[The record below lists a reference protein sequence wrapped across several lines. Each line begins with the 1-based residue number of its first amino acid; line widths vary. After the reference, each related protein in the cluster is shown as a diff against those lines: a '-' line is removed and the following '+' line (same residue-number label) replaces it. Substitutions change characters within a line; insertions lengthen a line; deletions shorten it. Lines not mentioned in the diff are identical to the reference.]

1 MADQDSGT
9 DGQIT
14 YYIASGN
21 SGGEFAIAQNGSLI
35 INKGLDRETASGYTL
50 TIAARDNPVSSSP
63 KSSSIP
69 IVIAISDVNDNT
81 PVFSVPVCQ
90 YYVSDDVEIATIV
103 GYVSAIDEDFGK
115 NAEVIYYLSSEFDDY
130 FTYNDATGSIKV
142 NNDLRLTNQTTKI
155 INFTV
160 TASDKGTPQLSISL
174 NCTVTITGE
183 NKHGPQ
189 LLHAATLTKILPSMV
204 AIGYNITQINAT
216 DSDFGPDGEVTF
228 VIISG
233 DINNEFSI
241 DSNGFLST
249 VKRLQ
254 SGFYA
259 LIVEIADKASPAK
272 RKSTNCTVVVFVE
285 GKPFTG
291 GKVYV
296 GSMFEDKTFD
306 IYPNKTF
313 NVSVY
318 AQIGVDD
325 LEGLDVHINFDAA
338 DADFVAA
345 TSDFRVIA
353 DSGKIYILGLVK
365 FGVEYNGIQKIAD
378 IKFTAKNRT
387 SFRLKSVVKS
397 MLDQHGIYIP
407 HSSKPAPV
415 VCNTVMFGD
424 VNQDCQFDMA
434 DISNCQ
440 TNVRNKTIS
449 KMFDLDKN
457 SLINN
462 MDCSYM
468 FQVLIGRSIAIKET
482 QVKTPNDQ
490 ADKNCQFEVT
500 VSTFSNTLTYWQ
512 PSRVSIYII
521 TSYKS
526 NFMFTKSSNHVA
538 ILPTTSGTYKHGE
551 VFKLNQFSNS
561 YQILLNVTKRNPKIG
576 ISLLISATLDNKIYF
591 TETFQRNKVSHKIG
605 LNLSLEN
612 TSLILCN
619 DYIPQFTTSF
629 NQTTEACLFPVI
641 ITKLAITLIANYDE
655 IVKPNKQ
662 GFVHN
667 FTNNFVQREKS
678 YGRDIVIKTITVTS
692 GSVVVSMDIEHK
704 EAEKQVMVSQLEN
717 DLKDGTFTFTYN
729 GAKMLA
735 KLSLLVDGEETMIP
749 KKADDDDKATII
761 IAVVVVLVILIIVA
775 ILIVCYI
782 KKIKG
787 RRVRASKKDNVM
799 GISTGSKE
807 WFSPR
812 LKKASSVV
820 SPLDFYMEETKINSP
835 NNNSNNN
842 NNNNNNSNDHSGIT
856 NCSYAK
862 YDTTLYD
869 FDEEKGSSIHSAN
882 ASNLNLVSKTTTRE
896 STSVQE
902 QVKQVRKA
910 FDFCSCCQY
919 IFVFSEG
926 GDSLQPLEELYEL
939 QTRAYTMSLMQS
951 IDVKNKSFCRLN
963 FFT

>member
-1 MADQDSGT
+1 M
-9 DGQIT
+9 
-14 YYIASGN
+14 
-21 SGGEFAIAQNGSLI
+21 
-35 INKGLDRETASGYTL
+35 
-50 TIAARDNPVSSSP
+50 
-63 KSSSIP
+63 
-69 IVIAISDVNDNT
+69 
-81 PVFSVPVCQ
+81 
-90 YYVSDDVEIATIV
+90 ATIV
-103 GYVSAIDEDFGK
+103 GYLSATDEDFGK
-115 NAEVIYYLSSEFDDY
+115 NAEVIYSLSSTFDDY
-130 FTYNDATGSIKV
+130 FSYNDATGSIKV

-155 INFTV
+155 INFTI

-183 NKHGPQ
+183 NKHAPQ

-204 AIGYNITQINAT
+204 VMGYNITQINAT

-233 DINNEFSI
+233 DSNSEFAINN
-241 DSNGFLST
+241 NGLLST
-249 VKRLQ
+249 EKTLQ
-254 SGFYA
+254 SGFYV

-272 RKSTNCTVVVFVE
+272 RKSTNCTVVVFAE

-291 GKVYV
+291 GKVYA

-313 NVSVY
+313 NVGVY
-318 AQIGVDD
+318 AQIGVDH
-325 LEGLDVHINFDAA
+325 LEGLDVHVNFDAA
-338 DADFVAA
+338 GADFVAA
-345 TSDFRVIA
+345 TSDFSVIA
-353 DSGKIYILGLVK
+353 DSGKIYVLGLVK
-365 FGVEYNGIQKIAD
+365 SGVDYNGIQKIAD
-378 IKFTAKNRT
+378 IKFIGKNRT
-387 SFRLKSVVKS
+387 TFSLTSVVKS

-407 HSSKPAPV
+407 PGSKPAPV
-415 VCNTVMFGD
+415 VCKTVMFGD

-434 DISNCQ
+434 DISSCQ

-449 KMFDLDKN
+449 EIFDLDKN

-462 MDCSYM
+462 MDCTYM
-468 FQVLIGRSIAIKET
+468 FQVLIGRSIAIQET
-482 QVKTPNDQ
+482 QVKTPNNQ
-490 ADKNCQFEVT
+490 AGKNCQFEIA
-500 VSTFSNTLTYWQ
+500 VSTFSNTVTYWQ

-526 NFMFTKSSNHVA
+526 DFMFTKTSNHVA

-551 VFKLNQFSNS
+551 IFKLIQFSNS
-561 YQILLNVTKRNPKIG
+561 YQIQLNVTKINPKIG

-591 TETFQRNKVSHKIG
+591 TETFQRNKVDHKIG

-612 TSLILCN
+612 TNLILYN
-619 DYIPQFTTSF
+619 DYIPQFTETF
-629 NQTTEACLFPVI
+629 NQTTEACLFPII
-641 ITKLAITLIANYDE
+641 ITELAITLIANYDE
-655 IVKPNKQ
+655 IVKPDKQ
-662 GFVHN
+662 SFVNN
-667 FTNNFVQREKS
+667 FTNNFVEREKS

-704 EAEKQVMVSQLEN
+704 EAEKRIMVSQLEN

-729 GAKMLA
+729 GTKMLA

-749 KKADDDDKATII
+749 QKADDDDKARII

-787 RRVRASKKDNVM
+787 RRVRTSKKDDVM

-842 NNNNNNSNDHSGIT
+842 NNNNSNSNNHSGIT

-869 FDEEKGSSIHSAN
+869 FDEEKESSIHSEN
-882 ASNLNLVSKTTTRE
+882 ALSLNLVSKTPTRE
-896 STSVQE
+896 STPVQE
-902 QVKQVRKA
+902 LVKQVRKT
-910 FDFCSCCQY
+910 FEFCSFCQY
-919 IFVFSEG
+919 IFVFSDG
-926 GDSLQPLEELYEL
+926 GSSLHPVAELPEL
-939 QTRAYTMSLMQS
+939 HTRVYKMSLM
-951 IDVKNKSFCRLN
+951 
-963 FFT
+963 

>member
-1 MADQDSGT
+1 M
-9 DGQIT
+9 
-14 YYIASGN
+14 
-21 SGGEFAIAQNGSLI
+21 
-35 INKGLDRETASGYTL
+35 
-50 TIAARDNPVSSSP
+50 
-63 KSSSIP
+63 
-69 IVIAISDVNDNT
+69 
-81 PVFSVPVCQ
+81 
-90 YYVSDDVEIATIV
+90 ATIV
-103 GYVSAIDEDFGK
+103 GYVSATDEDFGK
-115 NAEVIYYLSSEFDDY
+115 NAEVIYSLSSTFDDY
-130 FTYNDATGSIKV
+130 FSYNDGTGSIKV

-155 INFTV
+155 INFTI

-183 NKHGPQ
+183 NKHAPQ
-189 LLHAATLTKILPSMV
+189 LLHAATLKKILPSMV
-204 AIGYNITQINAT
+204 VMGYNITQINAT

-233 DINNEFSI
+233 DSNSEFAINN
-241 DSNGFLST
+241 NGLLST
-249 VKRLQ
+249 EKTLQ
-254 SGFYA
+254 SGFYV

-291 GKVYV
+291 GKVYA

-313 NVSVY
+313 NVGVY
-318 AQIGVDD
+318 AQIGVDH
-325 LEGLDVHINFDAA
+325 LEGLDVHVNFDAA
-338 DADFVAA
+338 GADFVAA
-345 TSDFRVIA
+345 TSDFSVIA
-353 DSGKIYILGLVK
+353 DSGKIYVLGLVK
-365 FGVEYNGIQKIAD
+365 SGVDYNGIQKIAD
-378 IKFTAKNRT
+378 IKFIGKNRT
-387 SFRLKSVVKS
+387 TFSLTSVVKS

-407 HSSKPAPV
+407 PGSKPAPV
-415 VCNTVMFGD
+415 VCKTVMFGD

-434 DISNCQ
+434 DISSCQ

-449 KMFDLDKN
+449 EIFDLDKN

-462 MDCSYM
+462 MDCTYM
-468 FQVLIGRSIAIKET
+468 FQVLIGRSIAIQET
-482 QVKTPNDQ
+482 QVKTPNNQ
-490 ADKNCQFEVT
+490 AGKNCQFEIA
-500 VSTFSNTLTYWQ
+500 VSTFSNTVTYWQ

-526 NFMFTKSSNHVA
+526 DFMFTKTSNHVA

-551 VFKLNQFSNS
+551 IFKLIQFSNS
-561 YQILLNVTKRNPKIG
+561 YQIQLNVTKINPKIG

-591 TETFQRNKVSHKIG
+591 TETFQRNKVDHKIG

-612 TSLILCN
+612 TNLILYN
-619 DYIPQFTTSF
+619 DYIPQFTETF
-629 NQTTEACLFPVI
+629 NQTTEACLFPII
-641 ITKLAITLIANYDE
+641 ITELAITLIANYDE
-655 IVKPNKQ
+655 IVKPDKQ
-662 GFVHN
+662 SFANN
-667 FTNNFVQREKS
+667 FTNNFVEREKS

-704 EAEKQVMVSQLEN
+704 EAEKRIMVSQLEN

-729 GAKMLA
+729 GTKMLA

-749 KKADDDDKATII
+749 QKADDDDKARII

-787 RRVRASKKDNVM
+787 RRVRTSKKDDVM

-842 NNNNNNSNDHSGIT
+842 NNNNSNSNNHSGIT

-869 FDEEKGSSIHSAN
+869 FDEEKESSIHSEN
-882 ASNLNLVSKTTTRE
+882 ALSLNLVSKTPTRE
-896 STSVQE
+896 STPVQE
-902 QVKQVRKA
+902 LVKQVRKT
-910 FDFCSCCQY
+910 FEFCSFCQY
-919 IFVFSEG
+919 IFVFSDG
-926 GDSLQPLEELYEL
+926 GSSLHPVAELPEL
-939 QTRAYTMSLMQS
+939 HTRVYKMSLM
-951 IDVKNKSFCRLN
+951 
-963 FFT
+963 

>member
-1 MADQDSGT
+1 M
-9 DGQIT
+9 
-14 YYIASGN
+14 
-21 SGGEFAIAQNGSLI
+21 
-35 INKGLDRETASGYTL
+35 
-50 TIAARDNPVSSSP
+50 
-63 KSSSIP
+63 
-69 IVIAISDVNDNT
+69 
-81 PVFSVPVCQ
+81 
-90 YYVSDDVEIATIV
+90 ATIV
-103 GYVSAIDEDFGK
+103 GYVSATDEDFGK
-115 NAEVIYYLSSEFDDY
+115 NAEVIYSLSSTFDDY
-130 FTYNDATGSIKV
+130 FSYNDATGSIKV

-155 INFTV
+155 INFTI

-183 NKHGPQ
+183 NKHAPQ

-204 AIGYNITQINAT
+204 VMGYNITQINAT

-233 DINNEFSI
+233 DSNSEFAINN
-241 DSNGFLST
+241 NGLLST
-249 VKRLQ
+249 EKTLQ
-254 SGFYA
+254 SGFYV

-272 RKSTNCTVVVFVE
+272 RKSTNCTVVVFAE

-291 GKVYV
+291 GKVYA

-313 NVSVY
+313 NVGVY
-318 AQIGVDD
+318 AQIGVDH
-325 LEGLDVHINFDAA
+325 LEGLDVHVNFDAA
-338 DADFVAA
+338 GADFVAA
-345 TSDFRVIA
+345 TSDFSVIA
-353 DSGKIYILGLVK
+353 DSGKIYVLGLVK
-365 FGVEYNGIQKIAD
+365 SGVDYNGIQKIAD
-378 IKFTAKNRT
+378 IKFIGKNRT
-387 SFRLKSVVKS
+387 TFSLTSVVKS

-407 HSSKPAPV
+407 PGSKPAPV
-415 VCNTVMFGD
+415 VCKTVMFGD

-434 DISNCQ
+434 DISSCQ

-449 KMFDLDKN
+449 EIFDLDKN

-462 MDCSYM
+462 MDCTYM
-468 FQVLIGRSIAIKET
+468 FQVLIGRSIAIQET
-482 QVKTPNDQ
+482 QVKTPNNQ
-490 ADKNCQFEVT
+490 AGKNCQFEIA
-500 VSTFSNTLTYWQ
+500 VSTFSNTVTYWQ

-526 NFMFTKSSNHVA
+526 DFMFTKTSNHVA

-551 VFKLNQFSNS
+551 IFKLIQFSNS
-561 YQILLNVTKRNPKIG
+561 YQIQLNVTKINPKIG

-591 TETFQRNKVSHKIG
+591 TETFQRNKVDHKIG

-612 TSLILCN
+612 TNLILYN
-619 DYIPQFTTSF
+619 DYIPQFTETF
-629 NQTTEACLFPVI
+629 NQTTEACLFPII
-641 ITKLAITLIANYDE
+641 ITELAITLIANYDE
-655 IVKPNKQ
+655 IVKPDKQ
-662 GFVHN
+662 SFVNN
-667 FTNNFVQREKS
+667 FTNNFVEREKS

-704 EAEKQVMVSQLEN
+704 EAEKRIMVSQLEN

-729 GAKMLA
+729 GTKMLA

-749 KKADDDDKATII
+749 QKADDDDKARII

-787 RRVRASKKDNVM
+787 RRVRTSKKDDVM

-820 SPLDFYMEETKINSP
+820 STLDFYMEETKINSP

-842 NNNNNNSNDHSGIT
+842 NNNNSNSNNHSGIT

-869 FDEEKGSSIHSAN
+869 FDEEKESSIHSEN
-882 ASNLNLVSKTTTRE
+882 ALSLNLVSKTPTRE
-896 STSVQE
+896 STPVQE
-902 QVKQVRKA
+902 LVKQVRKT
-910 FDFCSCCQY
+910 FEFCSFCQY
-919 IFVFSEG
+919 IFVFSDG
-926 GDSLQPLEELYEL
+926 GSSLHPVAELPEL
-939 QTRAYTMSLMQS
+939 HTRVYKMSLM
-951 IDVKNKSFCRLN
+951 
-963 FFT
+963 

>member
-1 MADQDSGT
+1 M
-9 DGQIT
+9 
-14 YYIASGN
+14 
-21 SGGEFAIAQNGSLI
+21 
-35 INKGLDRETASGYTL
+35 
-50 TIAARDNPVSSSP
+50 
-63 KSSSIP
+63 
-69 IVIAISDVNDNT
+69 
-81 PVFSVPVCQ
+81 
-90 YYVSDDVEIATIV
+90 ATIV
-103 GYVSAIDEDFGK
+103 GYVSATDEDFGK
-115 NAEVIYYLSSEFDDY
+115 NAEVIYSLSSTFDDY
-130 FTYNDATGSIKV
+130 FSYNDATGSIKV

-155 INFTV
+155 INFTI

-174 NCTVTITGE
+174 NCTITITGE
-183 NKHGPQ
+183 NKHAPQ

-204 AIGYNITQINAT
+204 VMGYNITQINAT
-216 DSDFGPDGEVTF
+216 DSDLGPDGEVTF

-233 DINNEFSI
+233 DSNSEFAINN
-241 DSNGFLST
+241 NGLLST
-249 VKRLQ
+249 EKTLQ
-254 SGFYA
+254 SGFYV

-291 GKVYV
+291 GKVYA

-313 NVSVY
+313 NVGVY
-318 AQIGVDD
+318 AQIGVDH
-325 LEGLDVHINFDAA
+325 LEGLDVHVNFDAA
-338 DADFVAA
+338 GADFVAA
-345 TSDFRVIA
+345 TSDFSVIA
-353 DSGKIYILGLVK
+353 DSGKIYVLGLVK
-365 FGVEYNGIQKIAD
+365 SGVDYNGIQKIAD
-378 IKFTAKNRT
+378 IKFIGKNRT
-387 SFRLKSVVKS
+387 TFSLTSVVKS

-407 HSSKPAPV
+407 PGSKPAPV
-415 VCNTVMFGD
+415 ACKTVMFGD

-434 DISNCQ
+434 DISSCQ

-449 KMFDLDKN
+449 EIFDLDKN

-462 MDCSYM
+462 MDCTYM
-468 FQVLIGRSIAIKET
+468 FQVLIGRSIAIQET
-482 QVKTPNDQ
+482 QVKTPNNQ
-490 ADKNCQFEVT
+490 AGKNCQFEIA
-500 VSTFSNTLTYWQ
+500 VSTFSNTVTYWQ

-526 NFMFTKSSNHVA
+526 DFMFTKTSNHVA

-551 VFKLNQFSNS
+551 IFKLIQFSNS
-561 YQILLNVTKRNPKIG
+561 YQIQLNVTKINPKIG

-591 TETFQRNKVSHKIG
+591 TETFQRNKVDHKIG
-605 LNLSLEN
+605 LNLPLEN
-612 TSLILCN
+612 TNLILYN
-619 DYIPQFTTSF
+619 DYIPQFTETF
-629 NQTTEACLFPVI
+629 NQTTEACLFPII
-641 ITKLAITLIANYDE
+641 ITELAITLIANYDE
-655 IVKPNKQ
+655 IVKPDKQ
-662 GFVHN
+662 SFVNN
-667 FTNNFVQREKS
+667 FTNNFVEREKS

-835 NNNSNNN
+835 NNNCN
-842 NNNNNNSNDHSGIT
+842 NNNNNNSNSNNHSGIT

-869 FDEEKGSSIHSAN
+869 FDEEKENSIHSEN
-882 ASNLNLVSKTTTRE
+882 ASSLNLVSKTPTRE
-896 STSVQE
+896 STPVQE
-902 QVKQVRKA
+902 LVKQVRKA
-910 FDFCSCCQY
+910 FEFCSFCQY
-919 IFVFSEG
+919 IFVFSDG
-926 GDSLQPLEELYEL
+926 GSSLHPVAELPEL
-939 QTRAYTMSLMQS
+939 HTRVYKMSLM
-951 IDVKNKSFCRLN
+951 
-963 FFT
+963 

>member
-1 MADQDSGT
+1 M
-9 DGQIT
+9 
-14 YYIASGN
+14 
-21 SGGEFAIAQNGSLI
+21 
-35 INKGLDRETASGYTL
+35 
-50 TIAARDNPVSSSP
+50 
-63 KSSSIP
+63 
-69 IVIAISDVNDNT
+69 
-81 PVFSVPVCQ
+81 
-90 YYVSDDVEIATIV
+90 ATIV
-103 GYVSAIDEDFGK
+103 GYVSATDEDFGK
-115 NAEVIYYLSSEFDDY
+115 NAEVIYSLSSTFDDY
-130 FTYNDATGSIKV
+130 FSYNDGTGSIKV

-155 INFTV
+155 INFTI

-183 NKHGPQ
+183 NKHAPQ

-204 AIGYNITQINAT
+204 VMGYNITQINAT

-233 DINNEFSI
+233 DSNSEFAINN
-241 DSNGFLST
+241 NGLLST
-249 VKRLQ
+249 EKTLQ
-254 SGFYA
+254 SGFYV

-291 GKVYV
+291 GKVYA

-313 NVSVY
+313 NVGVY
-318 AQIGVDD
+318 AQIGVDH
-325 LEGLDVHINFDAA
+325 LEGLDVHVNFDAA
-338 DADFVAA
+338 GADFVAA
-345 TSDFRVIA
+345 TSDFSVIA
-353 DSGKIYILGLVK
+353 DSGKIYVLGLVK
-365 FGVEYNGIQKIAD
+365 SGVDYNGIQKIAD
-378 IKFTAKNRT
+378 IKFIGKNRT
-387 SFRLKSVVKS
+387 TFSLTSVVKS

-407 HSSKPAPV
+407 PGSKPAPV
-415 VCNTVMFGD
+415 VCKTVMFGD

-434 DISNCQ
+434 DISSCQ

-449 KMFDLDKN
+449 EIFDLDKN

-462 MDCSYM
+462 MDCTYM
-468 FQVLIGRSIAIKET
+468 FQVLIGRSIAIQET
-482 QVKTPNDQ
+482 QVKTPNNQ
-490 ADKNCQFEVT
+490 AGKNCQFEIA
-500 VSTFSNTLTYWQ
+500 VSTFSNTVTYWQ

-526 NFMFTKSSNHVA
+526 DFMFTKTSNHVA

-551 VFKLNQFSNS
+551 IFKLIQFSNS
-561 YQILLNVTKRNPKIG
+561 YQIQLNVTKINPKIG

-591 TETFQRNKVSHKIG
+591 TETFQRNKVDHKIG

-612 TSLILCN
+612 TNLILYN
-619 DYIPQFTTSF
+619 DYIPQFTETF
-629 NQTTEACLFPVI
+629 NQTTEACLFPII
-641 ITKLAITLIANYDE
+641 ITELAITLIANYDE
-655 IVKPNKQ
+655 IVKPDKQ
-662 GFVHN
+662 SFVNN
-667 FTNNFVQREKS
+667 FTNNFVEREKS

-704 EAEKQVMVSQLEN
+704 EAEKRIMVSQLEN

-729 GAKMLA
+729 GTKMLA

-749 KKADDDDKATII
+749 QKADDDDKARII

-787 RRVRASKKDNVM
+787 RRVRTSKKDDVM

-842 NNNNNNSNDHSGIT
+842 NNNNSNSNNHSGIT

-869 FDEEKGSSIHSAN
+869 FDEEKESSIHSEN
-882 ASNLNLVSKTTTRE
+882 ALSLNLVSKTPTRE
-896 STSVQE
+896 STPVQE
-902 QVKQVRKA
+902 LVKQVRKT
-910 FDFCSCCQY
+910 FEFCSFCQY
-919 IFVFSEG
+919 IFVFSDG
-926 GDSLQPLEELYEL
+926 GSSLHPVAELPEL
-939 QTRAYTMSLMQS
+939 HTRVYKMSLM
-951 IDVKNKSFCRLN
+951 
-963 FFT
+963 

>member
-1 MADQDSGT
+1 M
-9 DGQIT
+9 
-14 YYIASGN
+14 
-21 SGGEFAIAQNGSLI
+21 
-35 INKGLDRETASGYTL
+35 
-50 TIAARDNPVSSSP
+50 
-63 KSSSIP
+63 
-69 IVIAISDVNDNT
+69 
-81 PVFSVPVCQ
+81 
-90 YYVSDDVEIATIV
+90 ATIV
-103 GYVSAIDEDFGK
+103 GYLSATDEDFGK
-115 NAEVIYYLSSEFDDY
+115 NAEVIYSLSSTFDDY
-130 FTYNDATGSIKV
+130 FSYNDATGSIKV

-155 INFTV
+155 INFTI

-183 NKHGPQ
+183 NKHAPQ

-204 AIGYNITQINAT
+204 VMGYNITQINAT

-233 DINNEFSI
+233 DSNSEFAINN
-241 DSNGFLST
+241 NGLLST
-249 VKRLQ
+249 EKTLQ
-254 SGFYA
+254 SGFYV

-272 RKSTNCTVVVFVE
+272 RKSTNCTVVVFAE

-291 GKVYV
+291 GKVYA

-313 NVSVY
+313 NVGVY
-318 AQIGVDD
+318 AQIGVDH
-325 LEGLDVHINFDAA
+325 LEGLDVHVNFDAA
-338 DADFVAA
+338 GADFVAA
-345 TSDFRVIA
+345 TSDFSVIA
-353 DSGKIYILGLVK
+353 DSGKIYVLGLVK
-365 FGVEYNGIQKIAD
+365 SGVDYNGIQKIAD
-378 IKFTAKNRT
+378 IKFIGKNRT
-387 SFRLKSVVKS
+387 TFSLTSVVKS

-407 HSSKPAPV
+407 PGSKPAPV
-415 VCNTVMFGD
+415 VCKTVMFGD

-434 DISNCQ
+434 DISSCQ

-449 KMFDLDKN
+449 EIFDLDKN

-462 MDCSYM
+462 MDCTYM
-468 FQVLIGRSIAIKET
+468 FQVLIGRSIAIQET
-482 QVKTPNDQ
+482 QVKTPNNQ
-490 ADKNCQFEVT
+490 AGKNCQFEIA
-500 VSTFSNTLTYWQ
+500 VSTFSNTVTYWQ

-526 NFMFTKSSNHVA
+526 DFMFTKTNNHVA

-551 VFKLNQFSNS
+551 IFKLIQFSNS
-561 YQILLNVTKRNPKIG
+561 YQIQLNVTKINPKIG

-591 TETFQRNKVSHKIG
+591 TETFQRNKVDHKIG

-612 TSLILCN
+612 TNLILYN
-619 DYIPQFTTSF
+619 DYIPQFTETF
-629 NQTTEACLFPVI
+629 NQTTEACLFPII
-641 ITKLAITLIANYDE
+641 ITELAITLIANYDE
-655 IVKPNKQ
+655 IVKPDKQ
-662 GFVHN
+662 SFVNN
-667 FTNNFVQREKS
+667 FTNNFVEREKS

-704 EAEKQVMVSQLEN
+704 EAEKRIMVSQLEN

-729 GAKMLA
+729 GTKMLA

-749 KKADDDDKATII
+749 QKADDDDKARII

-787 RRVRASKKDNVM
+787 RRVRTSKKDDVM

-842 NNNNNNSNDHSGIT
+842 NNNNSNSNNHSGIT

-869 FDEEKGSSIHSAN
+869 FDEEKESSIHSEN
-882 ASNLNLVSKTTTRE
+882 ALSLNLVSKTPTRE
-896 STSVQE
+896 STPVQE
-902 QVKQVRKA
+902 LVKQVRKT
-910 FDFCSCCQY
+910 FEFCSFCQY
-919 IFVFSEG
+919 IFVFSDG
-926 GDSLQPLEELYEL
+926 GSSLHPVAELPEL
-939 QTRAYTMSLMQS
+939 HTRVYKMSLM
-951 IDVKNKSFCRLN
+951 
-963 FFT
+963 

>member
-1 MADQDSGT
+1 M
-9 DGQIT
+9 
-14 YYIASGN
+14 
-21 SGGEFAIAQNGSLI
+21 
-35 INKGLDRETASGYTL
+35 
-50 TIAARDNPVSSSP
+50 
-63 KSSSIP
+63 
-69 IVIAISDVNDNT
+69 
-81 PVFSVPVCQ
+81 
-90 YYVSDDVEIATIV
+90 ATIV
-103 GYVSAIDEDFGK
+103 GYVSATDEDFGK
-115 NAEVIYYLSSEFDDY
+115 NAEVIYSLSSTFDDY
-130 FTYNDATGSIKV
+130 FSYNDATGSIKV

-155 INFTV
+155 INFTI

-183 NKHGPQ
+183 NKHAPQ

-204 AIGYNITQINAT
+204 VMGYNITQINAT

-233 DINNEFSI
+233 DSNSEFAINN
-241 DSNGFLST
+241 NGLLST
-249 VKRLQ
+249 EKTLQ
-254 SGFYA
+254 SGFYV

-291 GKVYV
+291 GKVYA

-313 NVSVY
+313 NVGVY
-318 AQIGVDD
+318 AQIGVDH
-325 LEGLDVHINFDAA
+325 LEGLDVHVNFDAA
-338 DADFVAA
+338 GADFVAA
-345 TSDFRVIA
+345 TSDFSVIA
-353 DSGKIYILGLVK
+353 DSGKIYVLGLVK
-365 FGVEYNGIQKIAD
+365 SGVDYNGIQKIAD
-378 IKFTAKNRT
+378 IKFIGKNRT
-387 SFRLKSVVKS
+387 TFSLTSVVKS

-407 HSSKPAPV
+407 PGSKPAPV
-415 VCNTVMFGD
+415 VCKTVMFGD

-434 DISNCQ
+434 DISSCQ

-449 KMFDLDKN
+449 EIFDLDKN

-462 MDCSYM
+462 MDCTYM
-468 FQVLIGRSIAIKET
+468 FQVLIGRSIAIQET
-482 QVKTPNDQ
+482 QVKTPNNQ
-490 ADKNCQFEVT
+490 AGKNCQFEIA
-500 VSTFSNTLTYWQ
+500 VSTFSNTVTYWQ

-526 NFMFTKSSNHVA
+526 DFMFTKTSNHVA

-551 VFKLNQFSNS
+551 IFKLIQFSNS
-561 YQILLNVTKRNPKIG
+561 YQIQLNVTKINPKIG

-591 TETFQRNKVSHKIG
+591 TETFQRNKVDHKIG

-612 TSLILCN
+612 TNLILYN
-619 DYIPQFTTSF
+619 DYIPQFTETF
-629 NQTTEACLFPVI
+629 NQTTEACLFPII
-641 ITKLAITLIANYDE
+641 ITELAITLIANYDE
-655 IVKPNKQ
+655 IVKPDKQ
-662 GFVHN
+662 SFVNN
-667 FTNNFVQREKS
+667 FTNNFVEREKS

-704 EAEKQVMVSQLEN
+704 EAEKRIMVSQLEN

-729 GAKMLA
+729 GTKMLA

-749 KKADDDDKATII
+749 QKADDDDKARII

-787 RRVRASKKDNVM
+787 RRVRTSKKDDVM

-820 SPLDFYMEETKINSP
+820 SPLDFYVEETKINSP

-842 NNNNNNSNDHSGIT
+842 NNNNSNSNNHSGIT

-869 FDEEKGSSIHSAN
+869 FDEEKESSIHSEN
-882 ASNLNLVSKTTTRE
+882 ALSLNLVSKTPTRE
-896 STSVQE
+896 STPVQE
-902 QVKQVRKA
+902 LVKQVRKT
-910 FDFCSCCQY
+910 FEFCSFCQY
-919 IFVFSEG
+919 IFVFSDG
-926 GDSLQPLEELYEL
+926 GSSLHPVAELPEL
-939 QTRAYTMSLMQS
+939 HTRVYKMSLM
-951 IDVKNKSFCRLN
+951 
-963 FFT
+963 

>member
-1 MADQDSGT
+1 M
-9 DGQIT
+9 
-14 YYIASGN
+14 
-21 SGGEFAIAQNGSLI
+21 
-35 INKGLDRETASGYTL
+35 
-50 TIAARDNPVSSSP
+50 
-63 KSSSIP
+63 
-69 IVIAISDVNDNT
+69 
-81 PVFSVPVCQ
+81 
-90 YYVSDDVEIATIV
+90 ATIV
-103 GYVSAIDEDFGK
+103 GYVSATDEDFGK
-115 NAEVIYYLSSEFDDY
+115 NAEVIYSLSSTFDDY
-130 FTYNDATGSIKV
+130 FSYNDATGSIKV

-155 INFTV
+155 INFTI

-183 NKHGPQ
+183 NKHAPQ

-204 AIGYNITQINAT
+204 VMGYNITQINAT

-233 DINNEFSI
+233 DSNSEFAINN
-241 DSNGFLST
+241 NGLLST
-249 VKRLQ
+249 EKTLQ
-254 SGFYA
+254 SGFYV

-291 GKVYV
+291 GKVYA

-313 NVSVY
+313 NVGVY
-318 AQIGVDD
+318 AQIGVDH
-325 LEGLDVHINFDAA
+325 LEGLDVHVNFDAA
-338 DADFVAA
+338 GADFVAA
-345 TSDFRVIA
+345 TSDFSVIA
-353 DSGKIYILGLVK
+353 DSGKIYVLGLVK
-365 FGVEYNGIQKIAD
+365 SGVDYNGIQKIAD
-378 IKFTAKNRT
+378 IKFIGKNRT
-387 SFRLKSVVKS
+387 TFSLTSVVKS

-407 HSSKPAPV
+407 PGSKPAPV
-415 VCNTVMFGD
+415 ICKTVMFGD

-434 DISNCQ
+434 DISSCQ

-449 KMFDLDKN
+449 EIFDLDKN

-462 MDCSYM
+462 MDCTYM
-468 FQVLIGRSIAIKET
+468 FQVLIGRSIAIQET
-482 QVKTPNDQ
+482 QVKTPNNQ
-490 ADKNCQFEVT
+490 AGKNCQFEIA
-500 VSTFSNTLTYWQ
+500 VSTFSNTVTYWQ

-526 NFMFTKSSNHVA
+526 DFMFTKTSNHVA

-551 VFKLNQFSNS
+551 IFKLIQFSNS
-561 YQILLNVTKRNPKIG
+561 YQIQLNVTKINPKIG

-591 TETFQRNKVSHKIG
+591 TETFQRNKVDHKIG

-612 TSLILCN
+612 TNLILYN
-619 DYIPQFTTSF
+619 DYIPQFTETF
-629 NQTTEACLFPVI
+629 NQTTEACLFPII
-641 ITKLAITLIANYDE
+641 ITELAITLIANYDE
-655 IVKPNKQ
+655 IVKPDKQ
-662 GFVHN
+662 SFVNN
-667 FTNNFVQREKS
+667 FTNNFVEREKS

-704 EAEKQVMVSQLEN
+704 EAEKRIMVSQLEN

-729 GAKMLA
+729 GTKMLA

-749 KKADDDDKATII
+749 QKADDDDKARII

-787 RRVRASKKDNVM
+787 RRVRTSKKDDVM

-842 NNNNNNSNDHSGIT
+842 NNNNSNSNNHSGIT

-869 FDEEKGSSIHSAN
+869 FDEEKESSIHSEN
-882 ASNLNLVSKTTTRE
+882 ALSLNLVSKTPTRE
-896 STSVQE
+896 STPVQE
-902 QVKQVRKA
+902 LVKQVRKT
-910 FDFCSCCQY
+910 FEFCSFCQY
-919 IFVFSEG
+919 IFVFSDG
-926 GDSLQPLEELYEL
+926 GSSLHPVAELPEL
-939 QTRAYTMSLMQS
+939 HTRVYKMSLM
-951 IDVKNKSFCRLN
+951 
-963 FFT
+963 

>member
-1 MADQDSGT
+1 M
-9 DGQIT
+9 
-14 YYIASGN
+14 
-21 SGGEFAIAQNGSLI
+21 
-35 INKGLDRETASGYTL
+35 
-50 TIAARDNPVSSSP
+50 
-63 KSSSIP
+63 
-69 IVIAISDVNDNT
+69 
-81 PVFSVPVCQ
+81 
-90 YYVSDDVEIATIV
+90 ATIV
-103 GYVSAIDEDFGK
+103 GYVSATDEDFGK
-115 NAEVIYYLSSEFDDY
+115 NAEVIYSLSSTFDDY
-130 FTYNDATGSIKV
+130 FSYNDGTGSIKV

-155 INFTV
+155 INFTI

-183 NKHGPQ
+183 NKHAPQ

-204 AIGYNITQINAT
+204 VMGYNITQINAT

-233 DINNEFSI
+233 DSNSEFAINN
-241 DSNGFLST
+241 NGLLST
-249 VKRLQ
+249 EKTLQ
-254 SGFYA
+254 SGFYV

-291 GKVYV
+291 GKVYA

-313 NVSVY
+313 NVGVY
-318 AQIGVDD
+318 AQIGVDH
-325 LEGLDVHINFDAA
+325 LEGLDVHVNFDAA
-338 DADFVAA
+338 GADFVAA
-345 TSDFRVIA
+345 TSDFSVIA
-353 DSGKIYILGLVK
+353 DSGKIYVLGLVK
-365 FGVEYNGIQKIAD
+365 SGVDYNGIQKIAD
-378 IKFTAKNRT
+378 IKFIGKNRT
-387 SFRLKSVVKS
+387 TFSLTSVVKS

-407 HSSKPAPV
+407 PGSKPAPV
-415 VCNTVMFGD
+415 VCKTVMFGD

-434 DISNCQ
+434 DISSCQ

-449 KMFDLDKN
+449 EIFDLDKN

-462 MDCSYM
+462 MDCTYM
-468 FQVLIGRSIAIKET
+468 FQVLIGRSIAIQET
-482 QVKTPNDQ
+482 QVKTPNNQ
-490 ADKNCQFEVT
+490 AGKNCQFEIA
-500 VSTFSNTLTYWQ
+500 VSTFSNTVTYWQ

-526 NFMFTKSSNHVA
+526 DFMFTKTSNHVA

-551 VFKLNQFSNS
+551 IFKLIQFSNN
-561 YQILLNVTKRNPKIG
+561 YQIQLNVTKINPKIG

-591 TETFQRNKVSHKIG
+591 TETFQRNKVDHKIG

-612 TSLILCN
+612 TNLILYN
-619 DYIPQFTTSF
+619 DYIPQFTETF
-629 NQTTEACLFPVI
+629 NQTTEACLFPII
-641 ITKLAITLIANYDE
+641 ITELAITLIANYDE
-655 IVKPNKQ
+655 IVKPDKQ
-662 GFVHN
+662 SFVNN
-667 FTNNFVQREKS
+667 FTNNFVEREKS

-704 EAEKQVMVSQLEN
+704 EAEKRIMVSQLEN

-729 GAKMLA
+729 GTKMLA

-749 KKADDDDKATII
+749 QKADDDDKARII

-787 RRVRASKKDNVM
+787 RRVRTSKKDDVM

-842 NNNNNNSNDHSGIT
+842 NNNNSNSNNHSGIT

-869 FDEEKGSSIHSAN
+869 FDEEKESSIHSEN
-882 ASNLNLVSKTTTRE
+882 ALSLNLVSKTPTRE
-896 STSVQE
+896 STPVQE
-902 QVKQVRKA
+902 LVKQVRKT
-910 FDFCSCCQY
+910 FEFCSFCQY
-919 IFVFSEG
+919 IFVFSDG
-926 GDSLQPLEELYEL
+926 GSSLHPVAELPEL
-939 QTRAYTMSLMQS
+939 HTRVYKMSLM
-951 IDVKNKSFCRLN
+951 
-963 FFT
+963 

>member
-1 MADQDSGT
+1 M
-9 DGQIT
+9 
-14 YYIASGN
+14 
-21 SGGEFAIAQNGSLI
+21 
-35 INKGLDRETASGYTL
+35 
-50 TIAARDNPVSSSP
+50 
-63 KSSSIP
+63 
-69 IVIAISDVNDNT
+69 
-81 PVFSVPVCQ
+81 
-90 YYVSDDVEIATIV
+90 ATIV
-103 GYVSAIDEDFGK
+103 GYVSATDEDFGK
-115 NAEVIYYLSSEFDDY
+115 NAEVIYSLSSTFDDY
-130 FTYNDATGSIKV
+130 FSYNDATGSIKV

-155 INFTV
+155 INFTI

-183 NKHGPQ
+183 NKHAPQ

-204 AIGYNITQINAT
+204 VMGYNITQINAT

-233 DINNEFSI
+233 DSNSEFAINN
-241 DSNGFLST
+241 NGLLST
-249 VKRLQ
+249 EKTLQ
-254 SGFYA
+254 SGFYV

-291 GKVYV
+291 GKVYA

-313 NVSVY
+313 NVGVY
-318 AQIGVDD
+318 AQIGVDH
-325 LEGLDVHINFDAA
+325 LEGLDVHVNFDAA
-338 DADFVAA
+338 GADFVAA
-345 TSDFRVIA
+345 TSDFSVIA
-353 DSGKIYILGLVK
+353 DSGKIYVLGLVK
-365 FGVEYNGIQKIAD
+365 SGVDYNGIQKIAD
-378 IKFTAKNRT
+378 IKFIGKNRT
-387 SFRLKSVVKS
+387 TFSLTSVVKS

-407 HSSKPAPV
+407 PGSKPAPV
-415 VCNTVMFGD
+415 VCKTVMFGD

-434 DISNCQ
+434 DISRCQ

-449 KMFDLDKN
+449 EIFDLDKN

-462 MDCSYM
+462 MDCTYM
-468 FQVLIGRSIAIKET
+468 FQVLIGRSIAIQET
-482 QVKTPNDQ
+482 QVKTPNNQ
-490 ADKNCQFEVT
+490 AGKNCQFEIA
-500 VSTFSNTLTYWQ
+500 VSTFSNTVTYWQ

-526 NFMFTKSSNHVA
+526 DFMFTKTSNHVA

-551 VFKLNQFSNS
+551 IFKLIQFSNS
-561 YQILLNVTKRNPKIG
+561 YQIQLNVTKINPKIG

-591 TETFQRNKVSHKIG
+591 TETFQRNKVDHKIG

-612 TSLILCN
+612 TNLILYN
-619 DYIPQFTTSF
+619 DYIPQFTETF
-629 NQTTEACLFPVI
+629 NQTTEACLFPII
-641 ITKLAITLIANYDE
+641 ITELAITLIANYDE
-655 IVKPNKQ
+655 IVKPDKQ
-662 GFVHN
+662 SFVNN
-667 FTNNFVQREKS
+667 FTNNFVEREKS

-704 EAEKQVMVSQLEN
+704 EAEKRIMVSQLEN

-729 GAKMLA
+729 GTKMLA

-749 KKADDDDKATII
+749 QKADDDDKARII

-787 RRVRASKKDNVM
+787 RRVRTSKKDDVM

-842 NNNNNNSNDHSGIT
+842 NNNNSNSNNHSGIT

-869 FDEEKGSSIHSAN
+869 FDEEKESSIHSEN
-882 ASNLNLVSKTTTRE
+882 ALSLNLVSKTPTRE
-896 STSVQE
+896 STPVQE
-902 QVKQVRKA
+902 LVKQVRKT
-910 FDFCSCCQY
+910 FEFCSFCQY
-919 IFVFSEG
+919 IFVFS
-926 GDSLQPLEELYEL
+926 DSGSSLHPVAELPEL
-939 QTRAYTMSLMQS
+939 HTRVYKMSLM
-951 IDVKNKSFCRLN
+951 
-963 FFT
+963 

>member
-1 MADQDSGT
+1 M
-9 DGQIT
+9 
-14 YYIASGN
+14 
-21 SGGEFAIAQNGSLI
+21 
-35 INKGLDRETASGYTL
+35 
-50 TIAARDNPVSSSP
+50 
-63 KSSSIP
+63 
-69 IVIAISDVNDNT
+69 
-81 PVFSVPVCQ
+81 
-90 YYVSDDVEIATIV
+90 ATIV
-103 GYVSAIDEDFGK
+103 GYVSATDEDFGK
-115 NAEVIYYLSSEFDDY
+115 NAEVIYSLSSTFDDY
-130 FTYNDATGSIKV
+130 FSYNDATGSIKV

-155 INFTV
+155 INFTI

-183 NKHGPQ
+183 NKHAPQ

-204 AIGYNITQINAT
+204 VMGYNITQINAT

-233 DINNEFSI
+233 DSNSEFAINN
-241 DSNGFLST
+241 NGLLST
-249 VKRLQ
+249 EKTLQ
-254 SGFYA
+254 SGFYV

-272 RKSTNCTVVVFVE
+272 RKSTNCTVVVFAE

-291 GKVYV
+291 GKVYA

-313 NVSVY
+313 NVGVY
-318 AQIGVDD
+318 AQIGVDH
-325 LEGLDVHINFDAA
+325 LEGLDVHVNFDAA
-338 DADFVAA
+338 GADFVAA
-345 TSDFRVIA
+345 TSDFSVIA
-353 DSGKIYILGLVK
+353 DSGKIYVLGLVK
-365 FGVEYNGIQKIAD
+365 SGVDYNGIQKIAD
-378 IKFTAKNRT
+378 IKFIGKNRT
-387 SFRLKSVVKS
+387 TFSLTSVVKS

-407 HSSKPAPV
+407 PGSKPAPV
-415 VCNTVMFGD
+415 VCKTVMFGD

-434 DISNCQ
+434 DISSCQ

-449 KMFDLDKN
+449 EIFDLDKN

-462 MDCSYM
+462 MDCTYM
-468 FQVLIGRSIAIKET
+468 FQVLIGRSIAIQET
-482 QVKTPNDQ
+482 QVKTPNNQ
-490 ADKNCQFEVT
+490 AGKNCQFEIA
-500 VSTFSNTLTYWQ
+500 VSTFSNTVTYWQ

-526 NFMFTKSSNHVA
+526 DFMFTKTSNHVA

-551 VFKLNQFSNS
+551 IFKLIQFSNS
-561 YQILLNVTKRNPKIG
+561 YQIQLNVTKINPKIG

-591 TETFQRNKVSHKIG
+591 TETFQRNKVDHKIG

-612 TSLILCN
+612 TNLILYN
-619 DYIPQFTTSF
+619 DYIPQFTETF
-629 NQTTEACLFPVI
+629 NQTTEACLFPII
-641 ITKLAITLIANYDE
+641 ITELAITLIANYDE
-655 IVKPNKQ
+655 IVKPDKQ
-662 GFVHN
+662 SFVNN
-667 FTNNFVQREKS
+667 FTNNFVEREKS

-704 EAEKQVMVSQLEN
+704 EAEKRIMVSQLEN

-729 GAKMLA
+729 GTKMLA

-749 KKADDDDKATII
+749 QKADDDDKARII

-787 RRVRASKKDNVM
+787 RRVRTSKKDDVM

-842 NNNNNNSNDHSGIT
+842 NSNNSNSNNHSGIT

-869 FDEEKGSSIHSAN
+869 FDEEKESSIHSEN
-882 ASNLNLVSKTTTRE
+882 ALSLNLVSKTPTRE
-896 STSVQE
+896 STPVQE
-902 QVKQVRKA
+902 LVKQVRKT
-910 FDFCSCCQY
+910 FEFCSFCQY
-919 IFVFSEG
+919 IFVFSDG
-926 GDSLQPLEELYEL
+926 GSSLHPVAELPEL
-939 QTRAYTMSLMQS
+939 HTRVYKMSLM
-951 IDVKNKSFCRLN
+951 
-963 FFT
+963 

>member
-1 MADQDSGT
+1 M
-9 DGQIT
+9 
-14 YYIASGN
+14 
-21 SGGEFAIAQNGSLI
+21 
-35 INKGLDRETASGYTL
+35 
-50 TIAARDNPVSSSP
+50 
-63 KSSSIP
+63 
-69 IVIAISDVNDNT
+69 
-81 PVFSVPVCQ
+81 
-90 YYVSDDVEIATIV
+90 ATIV
-103 GYVSAIDEDFGK
+103 GYVSATDEDFDK
-115 NAEVIYYLSSEFDDY
+115 NAEVIYSLSSTFDDY
-130 FTYNDATGSIKV
+130 FSYNDATGSIKV

-155 INFTV
+155 INFTI

-183 NKHGPQ
+183 NKHAPQ

-204 AIGYNITQINAT
+204 VMGYNITQINAT

-233 DINNEFSI
+233 DSNSEFAINN
-241 DSNGFLST
+241 NGLLST
-249 VKRLQ
+249 EKTLQ
-254 SGFYA
+254 SGFYV

-291 GKVYV
+291 GKVYA

-313 NVSVY
+313 NVGVY
-318 AQIGVDD
+318 AQIGVDH
-325 LEGLDVHINFDAA
+325 LEGLDVHVNFDAA
-338 DADFVAA
+338 GADFVAA
-345 TSDFRVIA
+345 TSDFSVIA
-353 DSGKIYILGLVK
+353 DSGKIYVLGLVK
-365 FGVEYNGIQKIAD
+365 SGVDYNGIQKIAD
-378 IKFTAKNRT
+378 IKFIGKNRT
-387 SFRLKSVVKS
+387 TFSLTSVVKS

-407 HSSKPAPV
+407 PGSKPAPV
-415 VCNTVMFGD
+415 VCKTVMFGD

-434 DISNCQ
+434 DISSCQ

-449 KMFDLDKN
+449 EIFDLDKN

-462 MDCSYM
+462 MDCTYM
-468 FQVLIGRSIAIKET
+468 FQVLIGRSIAIQET
-482 QVKTPNDQ
+482 QVKTPNNQ
-490 ADKNCQFEVT
+490 AGKNCQFEIA
-500 VSTFSNTLTYWQ
+500 VSTFSNTVTYWQ

-526 NFMFTKSSNHVA
+526 DFMFTKTSNHVA

-551 VFKLNQFSNS
+551 IFKLIQFSNS
-561 YQILLNVTKRNPKIG
+561 YQIQLNVTKINPKIG

-591 TETFQRNKVSHKIG
+591 TETFQRNKVDHKIG

-612 TSLILCN
+612 TNLILYN
-619 DYIPQFTTSF
+619 DYIPQFTETF
-629 NQTTEACLFPVI
+629 NQTTEACLFPII
-641 ITKLAITLIANYDE
+641 ITELAITLIANYDE
-655 IVKPNKQ
+655 IVKPDKQ
-662 GFVHN
+662 SFVNN
-667 FTNNFVQREKS
+667 FTNNFVEREKS

-704 EAEKQVMVSQLEN
+704 EAEKRIMVSQLEN

-729 GAKMLA
+729 GTKMLA

-749 KKADDDDKATII
+749 QKADDDDKARII

-787 RRVRASKKDNVM
+787 RRVRTSKKDDVM

-842 NNNNNNSNDHSGIT
+842 NNNNSNSNNHSGIT

-869 FDEEKGSSIHSAN
+869 FDEEKESSIHSEN
-882 ASNLNLVSKTTTRE
+882 ALSLNLVSKTPTRE
-896 STSVQE
+896 STPVQE
-902 QVKQVRKA
+902 LVKQVRKT
-910 FDFCSCCQY
+910 FEFCSFCQY
-919 IFVFSEG
+919 IFVFSDG
-926 GDSLQPLEELYEL
+926 GSSLHPVAELPEL
-939 QTRAYTMSLMQS
+939 HTRVYKMSLM
-951 IDVKNKSFCRLN
+951 
-963 FFT
+963 

>member
-1 MADQDSGT
+1 M
-9 DGQIT
+9 
-14 YYIASGN
+14 
-21 SGGEFAIAQNGSLI
+21 
-35 INKGLDRETASGYTL
+35 
-50 TIAARDNPVSSSP
+50 
-63 KSSSIP
+63 
-69 IVIAISDVNDNT
+69 
-81 PVFSVPVCQ
+81 
-90 YYVSDDVEIATIV
+90 ATIV
-103 GYVSAIDEDFGK
+103 GYVSATDEDFGK
-115 NAEVIYYLSSEFDDY
+115 NAEVIYSLSSTFDDY
-130 FTYNDATGSIKV
+130 FSYNDGTGSIKV

-155 INFTV
+155 INFTI

-183 NKHGPQ
+183 NKHAPQ

-204 AIGYNITQINAT
+204 VMGYNITQINAT

-233 DINNEFSI
+233 DSNSEFAINN
-241 DSNGFLST
+241 NGLLST
-249 VKRLQ
+249 EKTLQ
-254 SGFYA
+254 SGFYV

-291 GKVYV
+291 GKVYA

-313 NVSVY
+313 NVGVY
-318 AQIGVDD
+318 AQIGVDH
-325 LEGLDVHINFDAA
+325 LEGLDVHVNFDAA
-338 DADFVAA
+338 GADFVAA
-345 TSDFRVIA
+345 TSDFSVIA
-353 DSGKIYILGLVK
+353 DSGKIYVLGLVK
-365 FGVEYNGIQKIAD
+365 SGVDYNGIQKIAD
-378 IKFTAKNRT
+378 IKFIGKNRT
-387 SFRLKSVVKS
+387 TFSLTSVVKS

-407 HSSKPAPV
+407 PGSKPAPV
-415 VCNTVMFGD
+415 VCKTVMFGD

-434 DISNCQ
+434 DISSCQ

-449 KMFDLDKN
+449 EIFDLDKN

-462 MDCSYM
+462 MDCTYM
-468 FQVLIGRSIAIKET
+468 FQVLIGRSIAIQET
-482 QVKTPNDQ
+482 QVKTPNNQ
-490 ADKNCQFEVT
+490 AGKNCQFEIA
-500 VSTFSNTLTYWQ
+500 VSTFSNTVTYWQ

-526 NFMFTKSSNHVA
+526 DFMFTKTSNHVA

-551 VFKLNQFSNS
+551 IFKLIQFSNS
-561 YQILLNVTKRNPKIG
+561 YQIQLNVTKINPKIG

-591 TETFQRNKVSHKIG
+591 TETFQRNKVDHKIG
-605 LNLSLEN
+605 LNLPLEN
-612 TSLILCN
+612 TNLILYN
-619 DYIPQFTTSF
+619 DYIPQFTETF
-629 NQTTEACLFPVI
+629 NQTTEACLFPII
-641 ITKLAITLIANYDE
+641 ITELAITLIANYDE
-655 IVKPNKQ
+655 IVKPDKQ
-662 GFVHN
+662 SFVNN
-667 FTNNFVQREKS
+667 FTNNFVEREKS

-704 EAEKQVMVSQLEN
+704 EAEKRIMVSQLEN

-729 GAKMLA
+729 GTKMLA

-787 RRVRASKKDNVM
+787 RRVRASKKDGVM

-842 NNNNNNSNDHSGIT
+842 NNNNSNSNNHSGIT
-856 NCSYAK
+856 NCSYSK

-869 FDEEKGSSIHSAN
+869 FDEEKESSIHSEN
-882 ASNLNLVSKTTTRE
+882 ALSLNLVSKTPTRE
-896 STSVQE
+896 STPVQE
-902 QVKQVRKA
+902 LVKQVRKT
-910 FDFCSCCQY
+910 FEFCSFCQY
-919 IFVFSEG
+919 IFVFSDG
-926 GDSLQPLEELYEL
+926 GSSLHPVAELPEL
-939 QTRAYTMSLMQS
+939 HTRVYKMSLM
-951 IDVKNKSFCRLN
+951 
-963 FFT
+963 

>member
-1 MADQDSGT
+1 M
-9 DGQIT
+9 
-14 YYIASGN
+14 
-21 SGGEFAIAQNGSLI
+21 
-35 INKGLDRETASGYTL
+35 
-50 TIAARDNPVSSSP
+50 
-63 KSSSIP
+63 
-69 IVIAISDVNDNT
+69 
-81 PVFSVPVCQ
+81 
-90 YYVSDDVEIATIV
+90 ATIV
-103 GYVSAIDEDFGK
+103 GYISATDEDFGK
-115 NAEVIYYLSSEFDDY
+115 NAEVIYSLSSTFDDY
-130 FTYNDATGSIKV
+130 FSYNDATGSIKV

-155 INFTV
+155 INFTI

-174 NCTVTITGE
+174 NCTITITGE
-183 NKHGPQ
+183 NKHAPQ

-204 AIGYNITQINAT
+204 VMGYNITQINAT

-233 DINNEFSI
+233 DSNSEFAINN
-241 DSNGFLST
+241 NGLLST
-249 VKRLQ
+249 EKTLR
-254 SGFYA
+254 SGFYV
-259 LIVEIADKASPAK
+259 LIAEIADKASPAK

-291 GKVYV
+291 GKVYA

-313 NVSVY
+313 NVGVY
-318 AQIGVDD
+318 AQIGVDH
-325 LEGLDVHINFDAA
+325 LEGLDVHVNFDAA
-338 DADFVAA
+338 GADFVAA
-345 TSDFRVIA
+345 TSDSSVSA
-353 DSGKIYILGLVK
+353 DSGKIYVLGLVK
-365 FGVEYNGIQKIAD
+365 SGVDYNGIQKIAD
-378 IKFTAKNRT
+378 IKFIGKNRT
-387 SFRLKSVVKS
+387 TFSLTSVVKS

-407 HSSKPAPV
+407 PGSKPAPV
-415 VCNTVMFGD
+415 VCKTVMFGD

-434 DISNCQ
+434 DISSCQ

-449 KMFDLDKN
+449 EIFDLDKN
-457 SLINN
+457 SWINN
-462 MDCSYM
+462 MDCTYM
-468 FQVLIGRSIAIKET
+468 FQVLIGRSIAIQET
-482 QVKTPNDQ
+482 QVKTPNNQ
-490 ADKNCQFEVT
+490 AGKNCQFEIA
-500 VSTFSNTLTYWQ
+500 VSTFSNTVTYWQ

-526 NFMFTKSSNHVA
+526 DFMFTKTSNHVA

-551 VFKLNQFSNS
+551 IFKLIQFSNS
-561 YQILLNVTKRNPKIG
+561 YQIQLNVTKINPKIG

-591 TETFQRNKVSHKIG
+591 TETFQRNKVDHKIG
-605 LNLSLEN
+605 LNLPLEN
-612 TSLILCN
+612 TNLILYN
-619 DYIPQFTTSF
+619 DYIPQFTETF
-629 NQTTEACLFPVI
+629 NQTTEACLFPII
-641 ITKLAITLIANYDE
+641 ITELAITLIANYDE
-655 IVKPNKQ
+655 IVKPDKQ
-662 GFVHN
+662 SFVNN
-667 FTNNFVQREKS
+667 FTNNFVEREKS

-704 EAEKQVMVSQLEN
+704 EAEKRIMVSQLEN

-729 GAKMLA
+729 GTKMLA

-749 KKADDDDKATII
+749 QKADDDDKARIM

-787 RRVRASKKDNVM
+787 RRVRTSKKDNVM

-842 NNNNNNSNDHSGIT
+842 NNNNSNSNNHSGIT

-869 FDEEKGSSIHSAN
+869 FDEEKESSIHSEN
-882 ASNLNLVSKTTTRE
+882 ASSLNLVSKTPTRE
-896 STSVQE
+896 STPVQE
-902 QVKQVRKA
+902 LVKQVRKA
-910 FDFCSCCQY
+910 FEFCSFCQY
-919 IFVFSEG
+919 IFVFSDG
-926 GDSLQPLEELYEL
+926 GSSLHPVAELPEL
-939 QTRAYTMSLMQS
+939 HTRVYKMSLM
-951 IDVKNKSFCRLN
+951 
-963 FFT
+963 

>member
-1 MADQDSGT
+1 MAT
-9 DGQIT
+9 T
-14 YYIASGN
+14 
-21 SGGEFAIAQNGSLI
+21 
-35 INKGLDRETASGYTL
+35 
-50 TIAARDNPVSSSP
+50 
-63 KSSSIP
+63 
-69 IVIAISDVNDNT
+69 
-81 PVFSVPVCQ
+81 
-90 YYVSDDVEIATIV
+90 V
-103 GYVSAIDEDFGK
+103 GYVSATDEDFGK
-115 NAEVIYYLSSEFDDY
+115 NAEVIYSLSSTFDDY
-130 FTYNDATGSIKV
+130 FSYNDATGSIKV
-142 NNDLRLTNQTTKI
+142 SNDLRLTNQTTKI
-155 INFTV
+155 INFTI

-183 NKHGPQ
+183 NKHAPQ

-204 AIGYNITQINAT
+204 VMGYNITQINAT

-233 DINNEFSI
+233 DSNSEFAINN
-241 DSNGFLST
+241 NGLLST
-249 VKRLQ
+249 EKTLQ
-254 SGFYA
+254 SGFYV

-291 GKVYV
+291 GKVYA

-313 NVSVY
+313 NVGVY
-318 AQIGVDD
+318 AQIGVDH
-325 LEGLDVHINFDAA
+325 LEGLDVHVNFDAA
-338 DADFVAA
+338 GADFVAA
-345 TSDFRVIA
+345 TSDFSVIA
-353 DSGKIYILGLVK
+353 DSGKIYVLGLVK
-365 FGVEYNGIQKIAD
+365 SGVDYNGIQKIAD
-378 IKFTAKNRT
+378 IKFIGKNRT
-387 SFRLKSVVKS
+387 TFSLTSVVKS

-407 HSSKPAPV
+407 PGSKPAPV
-415 VCNTVMFGD
+415 VCKTVMFGD

-434 DISNCQ
+434 DISSCQ

-449 KMFDLDKN
+449 EIFDLDKN

-462 MDCSYM
+462 MDCTYM
-468 FQVLIGRSIAIKET
+468 FQVLIGRSIAIQET
-482 QVKTPNDQ
+482 QVKTPNNQ
-490 ADKNCQFEVT
+490 AGKNCQFEIA
-500 VSTFSNTLTYWQ
+500 VSTFSNTVTYWQ

-526 NFMFTKSSNHVA
+526 DFMFTKTSNHVA

-551 VFKLNQFSNS
+551 IFKLIQFSNS
-561 YQILLNVTKRNPKIG
+561 YQIQLNVTKINPKIG

-591 TETFQRNKVSHKIG
+591 TETFQRNKVDHKIG

-612 TSLILCN
+612 TNLILYN
-619 DYIPQFTTSF
+619 DYIPQFTETF
-629 NQTTEACLFPVI
+629 NQTTEACLFPII
-641 ITKLAITLIANYDE
+641 ITELAITLIANYDE
-655 IVKPNKQ
+655 IVKPDKQ
-662 GFVHN
+662 SFVNN
-667 FTNNFVQREKS
+667 FTNNFVEREKS

-704 EAEKQVMVSQLEN
+704 EAEKRIMVSQLEN

-729 GAKMLA
+729 GTKMLA

-749 KKADDDDKATII
+749 QKADDDDKARII

-787 RRVRASKKDNVM
+787 RRVRTSKKDDVM
-799 GISTGSKE
+799 GISTGSKK

-842 NNNNNNSNDHSGIT
+842 NNNNSNSNNHSGIT

-869 FDEEKGSSIHSAN
+869 FDEEKESSIHSEN
-882 ASNLNLVSKTTTRE
+882 ALSLNLVSKTPTRE
-896 STSVQE
+896 STPVQE
-902 QVKQVRKA
+902 LVKQVRKT
-910 FDFCSCCQY
+910 FEFCSFCQY
-919 IFVFSEG
+919 IFVFSDG
-926 GDSLQPLEELYEL
+926 GSSLHPVAELPEL
-939 QTRAYTMSLMQS
+939 HTRVYKMSLM
-951 IDVKNKSFCRLN
+951 
-963 FFT
+963 

>member
-1 MADQDSGT
+1 M
-9 DGQIT
+9 
-14 YYIASGN
+14 
-21 SGGEFAIAQNGSLI
+21 
-35 INKGLDRETASGYTL
+35 
-50 TIAARDNPVSSSP
+50 
-63 KSSSIP
+63 
-69 IVIAISDVNDNT
+69 
-81 PVFSVPVCQ
+81 
-90 YYVSDDVEIATIV
+90 ATIV
-103 GYVSAIDEDFGK
+103 GYVSATDEDFGK
-115 NAEVIYYLSSEFDDY
+115 NAEVIYSLSSTFDDY
-130 FTYNDATGSIKV
+130 FSYNDATGSIKV

-155 INFTV
+155 INFTI

-183 NKHGPQ
+183 NKHAPQ

-204 AIGYNITQINAT
+204 VMGYNITQINAT

-233 DINNEFSI
+233 DSNSEFAINN
-241 DSNGFLST
+241 NGLLST
-249 VKRLQ
+249 EKTLQ
-254 SGFYA
+254 SGFYV

-291 GKVYV
+291 GKVYA

-313 NVSVY
+313 NVGVY
-318 AQIGVDD
+318 AQIGVDH
-325 LEGLDVHINFDAA
+325 LEGLDVHVNFDAA
-338 DADFVAA
+338 GADFVAA
-345 TSDFRVIA
+345 TSDFSVIA
-353 DSGKIYILGLVK
+353 DSGKIYVLGLVK
-365 FGVEYNGIQKIAD
+365 SGVDYNGIQKIAD
-378 IKFTAKNRT
+378 IKFIGKNRT
-387 SFRLKSVVKS
+387 TFSLTSVVKS

-407 HSSKPAPV
+407 PGSKPAPV
-415 VCNTVMFGD
+415 VCKTVMFGD

-434 DISNCQ
+434 DISSCQ

-449 KMFDLDKN
+449 EIFDLDKN

-462 MDCSYM
+462 MDCTYM
-468 FQVLIGRSIAIKET
+468 FQVLIGRSIAIQET
-482 QVKTPNDQ
+482 QVKTPNNQ
-490 ADKNCQFEVT
+490 AGKNCQFEIA
-500 VSTFSNTLTYWQ
+500 VSTFSNTVTYWQ

-526 NFMFTKSSNHVA
+526 DFMFTKTSNHVA

-551 VFKLNQFSNS
+551 IFKLIQFSNS
-561 YQILLNVTKRNPKIG
+561 YQIQLNVTKINPKIG

-591 TETFQRNKVSHKIG
+591 TETFQRNKVDHKIG

-612 TSLILCN
+612 TNLILYN
-619 DYIPQFTTSF
+619 DYIPQFTETF
-629 NQTTEACLFPVI
+629 NQTTEACLFPII
-641 ITKLAITLIANYDE
+641 ITELAITLIANYDE
-655 IVKPNKQ
+655 IVKPDKQ
-662 GFVHN
+662 SFVNN
-667 FTNNFVQREKS
+667 FTNNFVEREKS

-704 EAEKQVMVSQLEN
+704 EAEKRIMVSQLEN

-729 GAKMLA
+729 GTKMLA

-749 KKADDDDKATII
+749 QKADDDDKARII
-761 IAVVVVLVILIIVA
+761 VAVVVVLVILIIVA

-787 RRVRASKKDNVM
+787 RRVRTSKKDDVM

-842 NNNNNNSNDHSGIT
+842 NNNNSNSNNHSGIT

-869 FDEEKGSSIHSAN
+869 FDEEKESSIHSEN
-882 ASNLNLVSKTTTRE
+882 ALSLNLVSKTPTRE
-896 STSVQE
+896 STPVQE
-902 QVKQVRKA
+902 LVKQVRKT
-910 FDFCSCCQY
+910 FEFCSFCQY
-919 IFVFSEG
+919 IFVFSDG
-926 GDSLQPLEELYEL
+926 GSSLHPVAELPEL
-939 QTRAYTMSLMQS
+939 HTRVYKMSLM
-951 IDVKNKSFCRLN
+951 
-963 FFT
+963 

>member
-1 MADQDSGT
+1 M
-9 DGQIT
+9 
-14 YYIASGN
+14 
-21 SGGEFAIAQNGSLI
+21 
-35 INKGLDRETASGYTL
+35 
-50 TIAARDNPVSSSP
+50 
-63 KSSSIP
+63 
-69 IVIAISDVNDNT
+69 
-81 PVFSVPVCQ
+81 
-90 YYVSDDVEIATIV
+90 ATIV
-103 GYVSAIDEDFGK
+103 GYVSATDEDFGK
-115 NAEVIYYLSSEFDDY
+115 NAEVIYSLSSTFDDY
-130 FTYNDATGSIKV
+130 FSYNDGTGSIKV

-155 INFTV
+155 INFTI

-183 NKHGPQ
+183 NKHAPQ

-204 AIGYNITQINAT
+204 VMGYNITQINAT

-233 DINNEFSI
+233 DSNSEFAINN
-241 DSNGFLST
+241 NGLLST
-249 VKRLQ
+249 EKTLQ
-254 SGFYA
+254 SGFYV

-291 GKVYV
+291 GKVYA

-313 NVSVY
+313 NVGVY
-318 AQIGVDD
+318 AQIGVDH
-325 LEGLDVHINFDAA
+325 LEGLDVHVNFDAA
-338 DADFVAA
+338 GADFVAA
-345 TSDFRVIA
+345 TSDFSVIA
-353 DSGKIYILGLVK
+353 DSGKIYVLGLVK
-365 FGVEYNGIQKIAD
+365 SGVDYNGIQKIAD
-378 IKFTAKNRT
+378 IKFIGKNRT
-387 SFRLKSVVKS
+387 TFSLTSVVKS

-407 HSSKPAPV
+407 PGSKPAPV
-415 VCNTVMFGD
+415 VCKTVMFGD

-434 DISNCQ
+434 DISSCQ

-449 KMFDLDKN
+449 EIFDLDKN

-462 MDCSYM
+462 MDCTYM
-468 FQVLIGRSIAIKET
+468 FQVLTGRSIAIQET
-482 QVKTPNDQ
+482 QVKTPNNQ
-490 ADKNCQFEVT
+490 AGKNCQFEIA
-500 VSTFSNTLTYWQ
+500 VSTFSNTVTYWQ

-526 NFMFTKSSNHVA
+526 DFMFTKTSNHVA

-551 VFKLNQFSNS
+551 IFKLIQFSNS
-561 YQILLNVTKRNPKIG
+561 YQIQLNVTKINPKIG

-591 TETFQRNKVSHKIG
+591 TETFQRNKVDHKIG

-612 TSLILCN
+612 TNLILYN
-619 DYIPQFTTSF
+619 DYIPQFTETF
-629 NQTTEACLFPVI
+629 NQTTEACLFPII
-641 ITKLAITLIANYDE
+641 ITELAITLIANYDE
-655 IVKPNKQ
+655 IVKPDKQ
-662 GFVHN
+662 SFVNN
-667 FTNNFVQREKS
+667 FTNNFVEREKS

-704 EAEKQVMVSQLEN
+704 EAEKRIMVSQLEN

-729 GAKMLA
+729 GTKMLA

-749 KKADDDDKATII
+749 QKADDDDKARII

-787 RRVRASKKDNVM
+787 RRVRTSKKDDVM

-842 NNNNNNSNDHSGIT
+842 NNNNSNSNNHSGIT

-869 FDEEKGSSIHSAN
+869 FDEEKESSIHSEN
-882 ASNLNLVSKTTTRE
+882 ALSLNLVSKTPTRE
-896 STSVQE
+896 STPVQE
-902 QVKQVRKA
+902 LVKQVRKT
-910 FDFCSCCQY
+910 FEFCSFCQY
-919 IFVFSEG
+919 IFVFSDG
-926 GDSLQPLEELYEL
+926 GSSLHPVAELPEL
-939 QTRAYTMSLMQS
+939 HTRVYKMSLM
-951 IDVKNKSFCRLN
+951 
-963 FFT
+963 

>member
-1 MADQDSGT
+1 M
-9 DGQIT
+9 
-14 YYIASGN
+14 
-21 SGGEFAIAQNGSLI
+21 
-35 INKGLDRETASGYTL
+35 
-50 TIAARDNPVSSSP
+50 
-63 KSSSIP
+63 
-69 IVIAISDVNDNT
+69 
-81 PVFSVPVCQ
+81 
-90 YYVSDDVEIATIV
+90 ATIV
-103 GYVSAIDEDFGK
+103 GYVSATDEDFGK
-115 NAEVIYYLSSEFDDY
+115 NAEVIYSLSSTFDDY
-130 FTYNDATGSIKV
+130 FSYNDATGSIKV

-155 INFTV
+155 INFTI

-183 NKHGPQ
+183 NKHAPQ

-204 AIGYNITQINAT
+204 VMGYNITQINAT

-233 DINNEFSI
+233 DSNSEFAINN
-241 DSNGFLST
+241 NGLLST
-249 VKRLQ
+249 EKTLQ
-254 SGFYA
+254 SGFYV

-291 GKVYV
+291 GKVYA

-313 NVSVY
+313 NVGVY
-318 AQIGVDD
+318 AQIGVDH
-325 LEGLDVHINFDAA
+325 LEGLDVHVNFDAA
-338 DADFVAA
+338 GADFVAA
-345 TSDFRVIA
+345 TSDFSVIA
-353 DSGKIYILGLVK
+353 DSGKIYVLGLVK
-365 FGVEYNGIQKIAD
+365 SGVDYNGIQKIAD
-378 IKFTAKNRT
+378 IKFIGKNRT
-387 SFRLKSVVKS
+387 TFSLTSVVKS

-407 HSSKPAPV
+407 PGSKPAPV
-415 VCNTVMFGD
+415 VCKTVMFGD

-434 DISNCQ
+434 DISSCQ

-449 KMFDLDKN
+449 EIFDLDKN

-462 MDCSYM
+462 MDCTYM
-468 FQVLIGRSIAIKET
+468 FQVLIGRSIAIQET
-482 QVKTPNDQ
+482 QVKTPNNQ
-490 ADKNCQFEVT
+490 AGKNCQFEIA
-500 VSTFSNTLTYWQ
+500 VSTFSNTVTYWQ

-526 NFMFTKSSNHVA
+526 DFMFTKTNNHVA

-551 VFKLNQFSNS
+551 IFKLIQFSNS
-561 YQILLNVTKRNPKIG
+561 YQIQLNVTKINPKIG

-591 TETFQRNKVSHKIG
+591 TETFQRNKVDHKIG

-612 TSLILCN
+612 TNLILYN
-619 DYIPQFTTSF
+619 DYIPQFTETF
-629 NQTTEACLFPVI
+629 NQTTEACLFPII
-641 ITKLAITLIANYDE
+641 ITELAITLIANYDE
-655 IVKPNKQ
+655 IVKPDKQ
-662 GFVHN
+662 SFVNN
-667 FTNNFVQREKS
+667 FTNNFVEREKS

-704 EAEKQVMVSQLEN
+704 EAEKRIMVSQLEN

-729 GAKMLA
+729 GTKMLA

-749 KKADDDDKATII
+749 QKADDDDKARII

-787 RRVRASKKDNVM
+787 RRVRTSKKDDVM

-842 NNNNNNSNDHSGIT
+842 NNNNSNSNNHSGIT

-869 FDEEKGSSIHSAN
+869 FDEEKESSIHSEN
-882 ASNLNLVSKTTTRE
+882 ALSLNLVSKTPTRE
-896 STSVQE
+896 STPVQE
-902 QVKQVRKA
+902 LVKQVRKT
-910 FDFCSCCQY
+910 FEFCSFCQY
-919 IFVFSEG
+919 IFVFSDG
-926 GDSLQPLEELYEL
+926 GSSLHPVAELPEL
-939 QTRAYTMSLMQS
+939 HTRVYKMSLM
-951 IDVKNKSFCRLN
+951 
-963 FFT
+963 

>member
-1 MADQDSGT
+1 M
-9 DGQIT
+9 
-14 YYIASGN
+14 
-21 SGGEFAIAQNGSLI
+21 
-35 INKGLDRETASGYTL
+35 
-50 TIAARDNPVSSSP
+50 
-63 KSSSIP
+63 
-69 IVIAISDVNDNT
+69 
-81 PVFSVPVCQ
+81 
-90 YYVSDDVEIATIV
+90 ATIV
-103 GYVSAIDEDFGK
+103 GYVSATDEDFGK
-115 NAEVIYYLSSEFDDY
+115 NAEVIYSLSSTFDDY
-130 FTYNDATGSIKV
+130 FSYNDATGSIKV

-155 INFTV
+155 INFTI

-183 NKHGPQ
+183 NKHAPQ

-204 AIGYNITQINAT
+204 VMGYNITQINAT

-233 DINNEFSI
+233 DSNSEFAINN
-241 DSNGFLST
+241 NGLLST
-249 VKRLQ
+249 EKTLQ
-254 SGFYA
+254 SGFYV

-272 RKSTNCTVVVFVE
+272 RKSTNCTVVVFAE

-291 GKVYV
+291 GKVYA

-313 NVSVY
+313 NVGVY
-318 AQIGVDD
+318 AQIGVDH
-325 LEGLDVHINFDAA
+325 LEGLDVHVNFDAA
-338 DADFVAA
+338 GADFVAA
-345 TSDFRVIA
+345 TSDFSVIA
-353 DSGKIYILGLVK
+353 DSGKIYVLGLVK
-365 FGVEYNGIQKIAD
+365 SGVDYNGIQKIAD
-378 IKFTAKNRT
+378 IKFIGKNRT
-387 SFRLKSVVKS
+387 TFSLTSVVKS

-407 HSSKPAPV
+407 PGSKPAPV
-415 VCNTVMFGD
+415 VCKTVMFGD

-434 DISNCQ
+434 DISSCQ

-449 KMFDLDKN
+449 EIFDLDKN

-462 MDCSYM
+462 MDCTYM
-468 FQVLIGRSIAIKET
+468 FQVLIGRSIAIQET
-482 QVKTPNDQ
+482 QVKTPNNQ
-490 ADKNCQFEVT
+490 AGKNCQFEIA
-500 VSTFSNTLTYWQ
+500 VSTFSNTVTYWQ

-526 NFMFTKSSNHVA
+526 DFMFTKTSNHVA

-551 VFKLNQFSNS
+551 IFKLIQFSNS
-561 YQILLNVTKRNPKIG
+561 YQIQLNVTKINPKIG

-591 TETFQRNKVSHKIG
+591 TETFQRNKVDHKIG

-612 TSLILCN
+612 TNLILYN
-619 DYIPQFTTSF
+619 DYIPQFTETF
-629 NQTTEACLFPVI
+629 NQTTEACLFPII
-641 ITKLAITLIANYDE
+641 ITELAITLIANYDE
-655 IVKPNKQ
+655 IVKPDKQ
-662 GFVHN
+662 SFVNN
-667 FTNNFVQREKS
+667 FTNNFVEREKS

-704 EAEKQVMVSQLEN
+704 EAEKRIMVSQLEN

-729 GAKMLA
+729 GTKMLA

-749 KKADDDDKATII
+749 QKADDDDKARII

-787 RRVRASKKDNVM
+787 RRVRTSKKDDVM

-842 NNNNNNSNDHSGIT
+842 NNNNSNSNNHSGIT

-869 FDEEKGSSIHSAN
+869 FDEEKESSIHSEN
-882 ASNLNLVSKTTTRE
+882 ALSLNLVSKTPTRE
-896 STSVQE
+896 STPVQE
-902 QVKQVRKA
+902 LVKQVRKT
-910 FDFCSCCQY
+910 FEFCSFCQY
-919 IFVFSEG
+919 IFVFSDG
-926 GDSLQPLEELYEL
+926 GSSLHPVAELPEL
-939 QTRAYTMSLMQS
+939 HTRVYKMSLM
-951 IDVKNKSFCRLN
+951 
-963 FFT
+963 

>member
-1 MADQDSGT
+1 M
-9 DGQIT
+9 
-14 YYIASGN
+14 
-21 SGGEFAIAQNGSLI
+21 
-35 INKGLDRETASGYTL
+35 
-50 TIAARDNPVSSSP
+50 
-63 KSSSIP
+63 
-69 IVIAISDVNDNT
+69 
-81 PVFSVPVCQ
+81 
-90 YYVSDDVEIATIV
+90 ATIV
-103 GYVSAIDEDFGK
+103 GYVSATDEDFGK
-115 NAEVIYYLSSEFDDY
+115 NAEVIYSLSSTFDDY
-130 FTYNDATGSIKV
+130 FSYNDATGSIKV

-155 INFTV
+155 INFTI

-174 NCTVTITGE
+174 NCTITITGE
-183 NKHGPQ
+183 NKHAPQ

-204 AIGYNITQINAT
+204 VMGYNITQINAT

-233 DINNEFSI
+233 DSNSEFAINN
-241 DSNGFLST
+241 NGLLST
-249 VKRLQ
+249 EKTLQ
-254 SGFYA
+254 SGFYV

-291 GKVYV
+291 GKVYA

-313 NVSVY
+313 NVGVY
-318 AQIGVDD
+318 AQIGVDH
-325 LEGLDVHINFDAA
+325 LEGLDVHVNFDAA
-338 DADFVAA
+338 GADFVAA
-345 TSDFRVIA
+345 TSDFSVIA
-353 DSGKIYILGLVK
+353 DSGKIYVLGLVK
-365 FGVEYNGIQKIAD
+365 SGVDYNGIQKIAD
-378 IKFTAKNRT
+378 IKFIGKNRT
-387 SFRLKSVVKS
+387 TFSLTSVVKS

-407 HSSKPAPV
+407 PGSKPAPV
-415 VCNTVMFGD
+415 VCKTVMFGD

-434 DISNCQ
+434 DISSCQ

-449 KMFDLDKN
+449 EIFDLDKN

-462 MDCSYM
+462 MDCTYM
-468 FQVLIGRSIAIKET
+468 FQVLIGRSIAIQEA
-482 QVKTPNDQ
+482 QVKTPNNQ
-490 ADKNCQFEVT
+490 AGKNCQFEIA
-500 VSTFSNTLTYWQ
+500 VSTFSNTVTYWQ

-526 NFMFTKSSNHVA
+526 DFMFTKTSNHVA

-551 VFKLNQFSNS
+551 IFKLIQFSNS
-561 YQILLNVTKRNPKIG
+561 YQIQLNVTKINPKIG

-591 TETFQRNKVSHKIG
+591 TETFQRNKVDHKIG

-612 TSLILCN
+612 TNLILYN
-619 DYIPQFTTSF
+619 DYIPQFTETF
-629 NQTTEACLFPVI
+629 NQTTEACLFPII
-641 ITKLAITLIANYDE
+641 ITELAITLIANYDE
-655 IVKPNKQ
+655 IVKPDKQ
-662 GFVHN
+662 SFVNN
-667 FTNNFVQREKS
+667 FTNNFVEREKS

-704 EAEKQVMVSQLEN
+704 EAEKRIMVSQLEN

-729 GAKMLA
+729 GTKMLA

-787 RRVRASKKDNVM
+787 RRVRASKKDGVM

-842 NNNNNNSNDHSGIT
+842 NNNNSNSNNHSGIT

-869 FDEEKGSSIHSAN
+869 FDEEKESSIHSEN
-882 ASNLNLVSKTTTRE
+882 ASSLNLVSKTPTRE
-896 STSVQE
+896 STPAQE
-902 QVKQVRKA
+902 LVKQVRKA
-910 FDFCSCCQY
+910 FEFCSFCQY
-919 IFVFSEG
+919 IFVFSDG
-926 GDSLQPLEELYEL
+926 GSSLHPVAELPEL
-939 QTRAYTMSLMQS
+939 HTRVYKMSLM
-951 IDVKNKSFCRLN
+951 
-963 FFT
+963 

>member
-1 MADQDSGT
+1 M
-9 DGQIT
+9 
-14 YYIASGN
+14 
-21 SGGEFAIAQNGSLI
+21 
-35 INKGLDRETASGYTL
+35 
-50 TIAARDNPVSSSP
+50 
-63 KSSSIP
+63 
-69 IVIAISDVNDNT
+69 
-81 PVFSVPVCQ
+81 
-90 YYVSDDVEIATIV
+90 ATIV
-103 GYVSAIDEDFGK
+103 GYVSATDEDFGK
-115 NAEVIYYLSSEFDDY
+115 NAEVIYSLSSTFDDY
-130 FTYNDATGSIKV
+130 FSYNDATGSIKV

-155 INFTV
+155 INFTI

-183 NKHGPQ
+183 NKHAPQ

-204 AIGYNITQINAT
+204 VMGYNITQINAT

-233 DINNEFSI
+233 DSNSEFAINN
-241 DSNGFLST
+241 NGLLST
-249 VKRLQ
+249 EKTLQ
-254 SGFYA
+254 SGFYV

-291 GKVYV
+291 GKVYA

-313 NVSVY
+313 NVGVY
-318 AQIGVDD
+318 AQIGVDH
-325 LEGLDVHINFDAA
+325 LEGLDVHVNFDAA
-338 DADFVAA
+338 GADFVAA
-345 TSDFRVIA
+345 TSDFSVIA
-353 DSGKIYILGLVK
+353 DSGKIYVLGLVK
-365 FGVEYNGIQKIAD
+365 SGVDYNGIQKIAD
-378 IKFTAKNRT
+378 IKFIGKNRT
-387 SFRLKSVVKS
+387 TFSLTSVVKS

-407 HSSKPAPV
+407 PGSKPAPV
-415 VCNTVMFGD
+415 VCKTVMFGD

-434 DISNCQ
+434 DISSCQ

-449 KMFDLDKN
+449 EIFDLDKN

-462 MDCSYM
+462 MDCTYM
-468 FQVLIGRSIAIKET
+468 FQVLIGRSIAIQET
-482 QVKTPNDQ
+482 QVKTPNNQ
-490 ADKNCQFEVT
+490 AGKNCQFEIA
-500 VSTFSNTLTYWQ
+500 VSTFSNTVTYWQ

-526 NFMFTKSSNHVA
+526 DFMFTKTSNHVA

-551 VFKLNQFSNS
+551 IFKLIQFSNS
-561 YQILLNVTKRNPKIG
+561 YQIQLNVTKINPKIG

-591 TETFQRNKVSHKIG
+591 TETFQRNKVDHKIG

-612 TSLILCN
+612 TNLILYN
-619 DYIPQFTTSF
+619 DYIPQFTETF
-629 NQTTEACLFPVI
+629 NQTTEACLFPII
-641 ITKLAITLIANYDE
+641 ITELAITLIANYDE
-655 IVKPNKQ
+655 IVKPDKQ
-662 GFVHN
+662 SFVNN
-667 FTNNFVQREKS
+667 FTNNFVEREKS

-704 EAEKQVMVSQLEN
+704 EAEKRIMVSQLEN

-729 GAKMLA
+729 GTKMLA

-749 KKADDDDKATII
+749 QKADDDDKARII

-787 RRVRASKKDNVM
+787 RRVRTSKKDDVM

-842 NNNNNNSNDHSGIT
+842 NNNNSNSNNHSGIT

-869 FDEEKGSSIHSAN
+869 FDEEKESSIHSEN
-882 ASNLNLVSKTTTRE
+882 ALSLNLVSKTPTRE
-896 STSVQE
+896 STPVQE
-902 QVKQVRKA
+902 LVKQVRKT
-910 FDFCSCCQY
+910 FEFCSFCQY
-919 IFVFSEG
+919 IFVFSDG
-926 GDSLQPLEELYEL
+926 GSSLHPVAELPEL
-939 QTRAYTMSLMQS
+939 HTRVYKMSLM
-951 IDVKNKSFCRLN
+951 
-963 FFT
+963 